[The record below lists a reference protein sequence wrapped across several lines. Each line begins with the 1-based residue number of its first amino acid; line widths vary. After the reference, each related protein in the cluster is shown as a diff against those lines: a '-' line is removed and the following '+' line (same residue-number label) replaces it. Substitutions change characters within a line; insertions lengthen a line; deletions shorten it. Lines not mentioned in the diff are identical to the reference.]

1 MDAILYRNAGYD
13 ADIWEVIMGFFSQLL
28 GGNGETGNSSFDLDK
43 ELLELAEKALN
54 GFWSRNQIGS
64 IYYEL
69 NKDVDAE
76 YAQYGSLPLAEL
88 TGKANAGDPV
98 AMYVLGDSFAEKN
111 QMEIARSWFEKAAA
125 GGVADAFYQLAGYEV
140 NGWGRPR
147 NLRKGAEYLE
157 DAMKHGM
164 LYEAAA
170 QLGEVYLELAD
181 GNNLVASRSSDVFCA
196 GKWFCVA
203 ADGARKYGR
212 DDAYYFAGRVAET
225 FADACSF
232 SVMGPATEIL
242 EDHCLI
248 ALYWYREAQKNSKFA
263 RNPRIEALIY
273 TNIGK
278 CALKLRRSYAKAA
291 LQKGASL
298 GSIESKNLLK
308 QC

>member
-1 MDAILYRNAGYD
+1 
-13 ADIWEVIMGFFSQLL
+13 MGLFSKLL
-28 GGNGETGNSSFDLDK
+28 GGNSETGNSSADVDK
-43 ELLELAEKALN
+43 ELLGLAEKALN
-54 GFWSRNQIGS
+54 RFWNRNQIGS
-64 IYYEL
+64 VYYEL

-170 QLGEVYLELAD
+170 QLGEVYLDLAG
-181 GNNLVASRSSDVFCA
+181 GNDLAAARHNDIFCA
-196 GKWFCVA
+196 GKWFSVA
-203 ADGARKYGR
+203 AEGARKYGR
-212 DDAYYFAGRVAET
+212 EDAYYYAGRVAET
-225 FADACSF
+225 FADSCSW
-232 SVMGPATEIL
+232 SVKGPASDIL
-242 EDHCLI
+242 EEHCLLS
-248 ALYWYREAQKNSKFA
+248 LYWYREA
-263 RNPRIEALIY
+263 
-273 TNIGK
+273 
-278 CALKLRRSYAKAA
+278 
-291 LQKGASL
+291 
-298 GSIESKNLLK
+298 
-308 QC
+308 